1 LSERSIP
8 LIDIEIAVAV
18 PEKAVDFMS
27 IWISAEEGEERLGS
41 PWQDPPQVKSLLLSP
56 LPPGFA
62 TPEDDARSK
71 VRMTLNTKILDLFI
85 MISSF

>member
-41 PWQDPPQVKSLLLSP
+41 P
-56 LPPGFA
+56 
-62 TPEDDARSK
+62 
-71 VRMTLNTKILDLFI
+71 
-85 MISSF
+85 